1 MLQDEAMLIAA
12 WLGEMSYCSKIKFIY
27 NQEEDIYVCPMG
39 KNENE
44 LVKLERKEQDI
55 EERNV
60 TTALTKKK

>member
-1 MLQDEAMLIAA
+1 
-12 WLGEMSYCSKIKFIY
+12 MSYCSKIKFIY